1 MSTSILDTLGEKNM
15 YDIACLCFLS
25 SCVCVLREL
34 LRSSHH
40 GKKLTRNK
48 LEQASWIGSLY
59 MKKSE
64 LPTENISSYERCFV
78 CHNSERFFSKIS

>member
-1 MSTSILDTLGEKNM
+1 MSTSILDTLGKKNM

-34 LRSSHH
+34 LRSSH